1 MILFWRGYKTYK
13 DEDVALSKV
22 CEQYIGIHIG
32 DIYGDF
38 VLNYETYKDKNVALS
53 KVCEQ
58 HKRKDDGKANGD
70 PNLWAKI
77 TSLSLT
83 RRSLWKSV
91 IFELE

>member
-1 MILFWRGYKTYK
+1 MSPYSTGDNDFEGKHVHQHYESITLVIMILFWRGYKTYK
-13 DEDVALSKV
+13 DED
-22 CEQYIGIHIG
+22 
-32 DIYGDF
+32 
-38 VLNYETYKDKNVALS
+38 VALS

-77 TSLSLT
+77 TGLSLT
-83 RRSLWKSV
+83 WRSLWKSV